1 MEMPDYLRINEKEAL
16 DYTVEWI
23 RNYFKPLKSKKAV
36 IGLSG
41 GSDSTFTAYACMLG
55 LGKDNVLGVV
65 LPSDSNPKED
75 ENDAYAV
82 ARAIGIR
89 AKTINISPIMKTI
102 EKENPEIREKRNRVV
117 RANIKAR
124 LRMLLLYKEAN
135 ESNAIVAGTDDRSEH
150 ALGYYTKYGDG
161 GVDINVPEHLYKT
174 QVRQALYWVG
184 KKEGMGV
191 FAKIAEKIPSP
202 RLWKGQTAE
211 NELDM
216 RYEEIDK
223 ILYLMNEKKMR
234 ITEKIVKETGIK
246 REKVVKVMQMMQKNA
261 HKNSLPPS
269 PPIRYFN
276 KGAY

>member
-89 AKTINISPIMKTI
+89 AKNHKHFSDN
-102 EKENPEIREKRNRVV
+102 ENHREGKPGNKRKKKQGCKGKHKG
-117 RANIKAR
+117 KA
-124 LRMLLLYKEAN
+124 
-135 ESNAIVAGTDDRSEH
+135 
-150 ALGYYTKYGDG
+150 
-161 GVDINVPEHLYKT
+161 
-174 QVRQALYWVG
+174 
-184 KKEGMGV
+184 
-191 FAKIAEKIPSP
+191 
-202 RLWKGQTAE
+202 
-211 NELDM
+211 
-216 RYEEIDK
+216 
-223 ILYLMNEKKMR
+223 
-234 ITEKIVKETGIK
+234 
-246 REKVVKVMQMMQKNA
+246 
-261 HKNSLPPS
+261 
-269 PPIRYFN
+269 
-276 KGAY
+276 